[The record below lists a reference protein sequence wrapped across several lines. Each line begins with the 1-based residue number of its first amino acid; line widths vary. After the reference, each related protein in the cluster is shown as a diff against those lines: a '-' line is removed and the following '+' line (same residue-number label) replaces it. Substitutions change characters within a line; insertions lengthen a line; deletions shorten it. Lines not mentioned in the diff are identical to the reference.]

1 MTVESK
7 KPIMIFAK
15 NREYNGSTFR
25 VYSTGISSKSQ
36 DGTYNNA
43 YIPVKFRKGIE
54 IEDRQLIN
62 ILSAWLMPI
71 KIGEN
76 FVVGIFINDFNL
88 VESKNK
94 NTSINT
100 NNANNI
106 SGNNYSYNMDDLPF

>member
-15 NREYNGSTFR
+15 NREYNGNTFR

-43 YIPVKFRKGIE
+43 YIPVKFRRGIE

-76 FVVGIFINDFNL
+76 FVVGLFINDFNL
-88 VESKNK
+88 IESKNS
-94 NTSINT
+94 NNST
-100 NNANNI
+100 NNSTSNMSTNN
-106 SGNNYSYNMDDLPF
+106 YNMDDLPF

>member
-43 YIPVKFRKGIE
+43 YIPVKFRRGIE

-62 ILSAWLMPI
+62 LLSAWLMPI

-76 FVVGIFINDFNL
+76 FTVGIFVNDFNL
-88 VESKNK
+88 VDKNSS
-94 NTSINT
+94 NIT
-100 NNANNI
+100 NNSNAT
-106 SGNNYSYNMDDLPF
+106 SSHYNSMDDLPF

>member
-15 NREYNGSTFR
+15 NREYNGNTFR

-36 DGTYNNA
+36 DGSYNNA
-43 YIPVKFRKGIE
+43 YIPVRFRRGIE
-54 IEDRQLIN
+54 VEDRQLIN

-88 VESKNK
+88 VESKN
-94 NTSINT
+94 TSNNT
-100 NNANNI
+100 NNTN
-106 SGNNYSYNMDDLPF
+106 SLSDSNYSYNMDDLPF

>member
-15 NREYNGSTFR
+15 NREYNGNTFR

-43 YIPVKFRKGIE
+43 YIPVKFRRGIE

-62 ILSAWLMPI
+62 ILSSWLMPI

-76 FVVGIFINDFNL
+76 FVVGLFINDFNL
-88 VESKNK
+88 VESKSSN
-94 NTSINT
+94 NNT
-100 NNANNI
+100 NNATSNMSENN
-106 SGNNYSYNMDDLPF
+106 YNMDDLPF